1 MATGRRCIANG
12 MPVGF
17 CWKFTA
23 MNLFIFCKG
32 MFTPMEIEI
41 GITSKESHFAWK
53 VGTKSTFLS
62 LTLCMIASLK
72 EIWYP
77 CVTDCSHGT
86 IAAAI
91 YFSQLTGC
99 MEFGLVVAIAPCER
113 LTLNPIQP
121 ICCDKKSQ
129 SQSYNANSPV
139 VGGLLEWP

>member
-1 MATGRRCIANG
+1 
-12 MPVGF
+12 
-17 CWKFTA
+17 
-23 MNLFIFCKG
+23 
-32 MFTPMEIEI
+32 MEIEI
-41 GITSKESHFAWK
+41 GITSNESDFAWK

-72 EIWYP
+72 ETSHRGF
-77 CVTDCSHGT
+77 TDCSHGT

-91 YFSQLTGC
+91 YLSQLMGC
-99 MEFGLVVAIAPCER
+99 MEFGLVVAIAPCEH

-139 VGGLLEWP
+139 VGGLLE